1 MPGRICLGVIVGV
14 HGIKGL
20 LRIKSY
26 TQTDIDIASYGC
38 LEDEAGNKIN
48 LEIKGRSKAALLAE
62 IKEVKDRTSAEKLKG
77 VKLFV
82 PRDALPAT
90 MDNEFYHADLVGLSV
105 YNCNETLIGTVIGV
119 HDFGAGNLI
128 DVDLEG
134 VDRTALVPFNKQFV
148 PLVDLG
154 GGRLTLDLIPGLIDE
169 DDNEFSGELIGE
181 KDGSHQWSK

>member
-105 YNCNETLIGTVIGV
+105 YNRNETLIGTVIGV

-169 DDNEFSGELIGE
+169 DDNEFSGELISE
-181 KDGSHQWSK
+181 KDGSHQCRK

>member
-1 MPGRICLGVIVGV
+1 MPGGICMRVIVGV

-38 LEDEAGNKIN
+38 LEDEAGNQIN
-48 LEIKGRSKAALLAE
+48 LEIKGRSKATLLAE
-62 IKEVKDRTSAEKLKG
+62 IKEVRDRTSAEQLKG

-90 MDNEFYHADLVGLSV
+90 EDNEFYHTDLVGLSV
-105 YNCNETLIGTVIGV
+105 YNHNETLLGTVIGV

-134 VDRTALVPFNKQFV
+134 VNRTALVPFNKEFV
-148 PLVDLG
+148 PSVDLNAR
-154 GGRLTLDLIPGLIDE
+154 RLILNPIPGLIDE
-169 DDNEFSGELIGE
+169 DDNEFSGELISE
-181 KDGSHQWSK
+181 KDGSHQ